1 MYISYDSVL
10 LNPDIFDSETC
21 RWRVVTLKPELLQLN
36 WRDVTQIIQSQLA
49 AFLEESGCER
59 YVIGLS
65 GGLDSSTAATL
76 AVRAVGTRRVTGL
89 FLPDHQVTPSGDTM
103 DAESLAEKLKIRT
116 YSVTVTTI
124 LNSYSTATP
133 FFERNTKVANGN
145 LRARIRMSLLYYY
158 ANMENALVL
167 GTGDR
172 SEILIGYFTKY
183 GDGGTD
189 LLPLGDLYKTQVK
202 GLARSLRV
210 PNSILSKPSSPRLWI
225 GHTARDELG
234 LDYAIIDLIL
244 HGFFDLRYS
253 KPRIARE
260 LHLSVSAITQL
271 LERNRLSEHK
281 RNLPPSIM
289 VRNHGDVKSYH

>member
-10 LNPDIFDSETC
+10 LNSKGFDSEPDK
-21 RWRVVTLKPELLQLN
+21 WGPVTLKPELLQLN
-36 WRDVTQIIQSQLA
+36 WGDVTNRIRGQLA
-49 AFLEESGCER
+49 DFLSESKCNG

-76 AVRAVGTRRVTGL
+76 AVRAVGRNKVTGL
-89 FLPDHQVTPSGDTM
+89 FLPDREVTPSKDTL
-103 DAESLAEKLKIRT
+103 DAEILAEKLGIRT
-116 YSVTVTTI
+116 YRVNVTSI
-124 LNSYSTATP
+124 LRSYSKTSP
-133 FFERNTKVANGN
+133 FFEGKARIANGN

-158 ANMENALVL
+158 ANLENALVL

-189 LLPLGDLYKTQVK
+189 VLPLGDLYKTQVK

-210 PNSILSKPSSPRLWI
+210 PNSIVNKPSSPRLWM
-225 GHTARDELG
+225 GHTAKDELG
-234 LDYAIIDLIL
+234 LDYDIIDLIL
-244 HGFFDLRYS
+244 HGFLDLKYS
-253 KPRIARE
+253 KQRVARE
-260 LHLSVSAITQL
+260 LNLSVSSVSEL

-281 RNLPPSIM
+281 RKLPRLIM
-289 VRNHGDVKSYH
+289 VRGQG

>member
-1 MYISYDSVL
+1 M
-10 LNPDIFDSETC
+10 
-21 RWRVVTLKPELLQLN
+21 TLKPEFLQLN
-36 WRDVTQIIQSQLA
+36 WRDVEQRIRSQLA
-49 AFLEESGCER
+49 AFLAQSRCGR

-76 AVRAVGTRRVTGL
+76 AVKAVGENKVTGL
-89 FLPDHQVTPSGDTM
+89 FLPDRQVTPSEDTL
-103 DAESLAEKLKIRT
+103 DAQSLSEKLGIRT
-116 YSVTVTTI
+116 YRVDVKTI
-124 LNSYSTATP
+124 LRIYSKAAP
-133 FFERNTKVANGN
+133 FFERKAMVANGN

-158 ANMENALVL
+158 ANLENALVL

-189 LLPLGDLYKTQVK
+189 LLPLGDLYKTQVR

-210 PNSILSKPSSPRLWI
+210 PNSIVSRPSSPRLWI
-225 GHTARDELG
+225 GHTAMDELG
-234 LDYAIIDLIL
+234 LDYSVIDLIL
-244 HGFFDLRYS
+244 QGFFDLKYS
-253 KPRIARE
+253 KARIARE
-260 LHLSVSAITQL
+260 LNLSVSSVTRL

-289 VRNHGDVKSYH
+289 VRYHNEDLT